1 MRSLLS
7 NGRVSHQFPVF
18 PLFQD
23 VTILAEHET
32 SSRASDNGN
41 VISQI
46 SPIGK
51 WLKGWEGLCLPYLF
65 WPMSEFWLE
74 IGEVGPF
81 ISWFQPLR
89 YWGKKCLCNAFRA
102 KGWNHDR
109 VQIDT
114 DTSWLTLCIMM
125 YPMYPLWCVLSMGIW
140 KVAPPMKRATPPK
153 YFLQILNM
161 VCKDPFISGCNSALS
176 ACEKGGA
183 WRESFMVH
191 TWADGDTWQKDECDT
206 TGSDFIATS
215 SHSQQISTLQKLRL
229 WLQWLR
235 TSSLSQPCWVLLGRA
250 GTRPPVV
257 CQALKPPSLT
267 NFDKTCGL
275 RRQWGCSQDSSIRS

>member
-32 SSRASDNGN
+32 SSMASDNGN

-102 KGWNHDR
+102 KG
-109 VQIDT
+109 QIDT

-140 KVAPPMKRATPPK
+140 KVAPPMKRAKPPLSIFYK
-153 YFLQILNM
+153 FSKWFAKFAKILS
-161 VCKDPFISGCNSALS
+161 FQAATQLWALVRKV
-176 ACEKGGA
+176 ELG
-183 WRESFMVH
+183 
-191 TWADGDTWQKDECDT
+191 
-206 TGSDFIATS
+206 
-215 SHSQQISTLQKLRL
+215 
-229 WLQWLR
+229 
-235 TSSLSQPCWVLLGRA
+235 GRA
-250 GTRPPVV
+250 SWSIPGLMETLSRTTNATPLEVI
-257 CQALKPPSLT
+257 SLPHRHIDVT
-267 NFDKTCGL
+267 
-275 RRQWGCSQDSSIRS
+275 